1 MVTQSGKTKVR
12 LRGQI
17 TVPAERLAEVRAAL
31 PGHIALTRA
40 EPGCL
45 SFDVI
50 EDENQLGRFHVS
62 ELFENRAAFDA
73 HQTRMRASDWFHITQ
88 GISRDYEV
96 TEESE

>member
-1 MVTQSGKTKVR
+1 MNEGETRVW

-31 PGHIALTRA
+31 PEHIALSRA

-50 EDENQLGRFHVS
+50 EDETDPGRFSVT

-73 HQTRMRASDWFHITQ
+73 HQTRTRASDWFHITQ
-88 GISRDYEV
+88 GIPRDYEV
-96 TEESE
+96 TEEPS